1 MHAPQFSQSRY
12 WPGLERCLFRQRL
25 FGDFQANLRWHEN
38 GELCTFLRKM
48 AGMSTLP
55 LCSPASSTILTTPS
69 SRFALRIKR
78 GKPPFVR
85 KSGKHRQLLI
95 FKGFLFQ
102 FVSLMPLLCLVS
114 TLSSTC
120 NDPIEV
126 AYYSSE
132 RFQLI
137 CTHCA
142 CVCELVVEGQYPICD
157 FCRQQGL
164 MPIFKRKRK
173 SFSSSN

>member
-1 MHAPQFSQSRY
+1 MHARTTVQSV
-12 WPGLERCLFRQRL
+12 
-25 FGDFQANLRWHEN
+25 
-38 GELCTFLRKM
+38 
-48 AGMSTLP
+48 
-55 LCSPASSTILTTPS
+55 TILARFRTMLVSTKIVRRFS
-69 SRFALRIKR
+69 SKSRAAREWRVVHIPEEDGRDALRMKR
-78 GKPPFVR
+78 EKPPFVR
-85 KSGKHRQLLI
+85 RSGKHRQLLI